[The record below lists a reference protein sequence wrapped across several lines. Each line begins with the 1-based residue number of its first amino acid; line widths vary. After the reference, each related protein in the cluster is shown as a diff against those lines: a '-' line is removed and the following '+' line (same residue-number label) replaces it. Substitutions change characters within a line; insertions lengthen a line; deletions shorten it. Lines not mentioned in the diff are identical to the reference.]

1 MPTQRTVTIG
11 SRLGLHARPATLFV
25 KAVNETGLPVFI
37 ARPDQAPVDA
47 RSMLAVMALGAN
59 HGETVTLT
67 CDDTDT
73 DADAADRALDGLVDL
88 LASDMD
94 TA

>member
-25 KAVNETGLPVFI
+25 KAVNETGLPVYI
-37 ARPDQAPVDA
+37 ARPDQDPVDA

-59 HGETVTLT
+59 HGETVTLS
-67 CDDTDT
+67 CDDAEDG
-73 DADAADRALDGLVDL
+73 AADRALDELVAL
-88 LASDMD
+88 LSSDMD
-94 TA
+94 NA

>member
-1 MPTQRTVTIG
+1 MPIQRTVTIG

-25 KAVNETGLPVFI
+25 KAVNETGLPVYI

-67 CDDTDT
+67 CDHTEEDT
-73 DADAADRALDGLVDL
+73 ADKALDELVRL

-94 TA
+94 AA